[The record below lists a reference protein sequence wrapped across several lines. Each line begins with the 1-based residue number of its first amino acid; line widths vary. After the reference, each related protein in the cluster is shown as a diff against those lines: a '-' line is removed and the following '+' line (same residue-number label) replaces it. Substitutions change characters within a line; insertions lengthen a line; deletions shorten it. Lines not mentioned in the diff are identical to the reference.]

1 MTVEEAREYYA
12 KEFLDYRRKQPT
24 PYMDGLRFHPDG
36 DTRDA
41 DERVLSDEDLERA
54 VEEGKRTERAA

>member
-1 MTVEEAREYYA
+1 MADWNEGAQPGSDLHLWESQWASIEE
-12 KEFLDYRRKQPT
+12 
-24 PYMDGLRFHPDG
+24 
-36 DTRDA
+36 DA